1 MAIDR
6 TEIEKLWKS
15 AARAELARTLAAR
28 RTEWSAHFIDHVP
41 EEPGAAALALLTLAE
56 DGASGE
62 DPLVEE
68 LASGLIQAQCSEGSW
83 GGPGLTALVMRALSM
98 AGHGQVA
105 YARGLAYLS
114 DQQHP
119 AGNWS
124 RSDTDD
130 SLETAFVLSM
140 LGDLPDFQGAVDVES
155 AVEWRQEHAEVGGP
169 VAHEVLESTEKQ
181 WGVALQR
188 LDGMPRLL
196 D

>member
-6 TEIEKLWKS
+6 IEIEKLWRG
-15 AARAELARTLAAR
+15 AAHGELARTLAAR

-41 EEPGAAALALLTLAE
+41 EFPGAAALALLTLAE
-56 DGASGE
+56 HGTSGQ
-62 DPLVEE
+62 DPLVAE
-68 LASGLIQAQCSEGSW
+68 LATSLIQGQCSEGGW
-83 GGPGLTALVMRALSM
+83 GAPGLTALVMRALSQ

-114 DQQHP
+114 NQQSS
-119 AGNWS
+119 AGHWS
-124 RSDTDD
+124 SPGSDD

-140 LGDLPDFQGAVDVES
+140 LGDLPDFQGAVDVER
-155 AVEWRQEHAEVGGP
+155 AIEWRQEQSVAP
-169 VAHEVLESTEKQ
+169 VPVTHDLLESNEKQ

>member
-6 TEIEKLWKS
+6 TEIEKLWRS

-56 DGASGE
+56 SSTSGE
-62 DPLVEE
+62 DPLVRE
-68 LASGLIQAQCSEGSW
+68 LASGLIQAQCSEGGW
-83 GGPGLTALVMRALSM
+83 GGPGLTALVMRALSL

-114 DQQHP
+114 DAQSP
-119 AGNWS
+119 AGYWHREGS
-124 RSDTDD
+124 DD

-140 LGDLPDFQGAVDVES
+140 LGDLPDFQGAVDVER
-155 AVEWRQEHAEVGGP
+155 AIEWRQEQAVAGGP
-169 VAHEVLESTEKQ
+169 VTHDVLESSEKQ